1 MRKIDDKYVLI
12 ILLVLSVIQC
22 FSQSHKIGIIVKNQ
36 PNIPIF
42 IGAVKGDNFTAK
54 DSAFAKNGLVRFT
67 FPKGSGTGIY
77 RIILGQTTY
86 AKVMSEAPQQL
97 DFIFNNEDIALKTDF
112 KLPFDSLKI
121 IQSEENKV
129 WFSFLKKNKKLK
141 QHLSELEKEV
151 NYYWSKNDSE
161 DAIKK
166 ANDYN
171 QLQIESDLFI
181 TQTAKAN
188 EGLYAAR
195 LIKTFREP
203 IFDGFLTELQ
213 RKELFKKEYFKTVDF
228 TDETL
233 INSQAYTDKV
243 FNYLVSYN
251 QKGFTQDQ
259 RELEYIKAVDV
270 ILGNTNTNKN
280 EKVYEFILNY
290 LVHGFEVLKLDNVLN
305 YIAEN
310 YSGTTCQTDEFTTL
324 ERKLEEKKMKVGTRV
339 ADFTLNNINGDP
351 VTFSKALKYRNLI
364 LFWASWCPH
373 CTALIPQL
381 KEWQKQTKNSNV
393 EMFAISLDTS
403 KEEWEKKVFEFG
415 IDSWH
420 NLSDLKEWNGKVAID
435 YNVFATPTLFVIDK
449 NLRIIGKAESF
460 YELEKLDISQ

>member
-1 MRKIDDKYVLI
+1 MRKIDYKTLLI
-12 ILLVLSVIQC
+12 ILFILSAIPC
-22 FSQSHKIGIIVKNQ
+22 FSQSHTIGIIIKNQ
-36 PNIPIF
+36 PKIPIF
-42 IGAVKGDNFTAK
+42 LGLVKGDDFTVK
-54 DSAFAKNGLVRFT
+54 DSAFAESELVRFT
-67 FPKGSGTGIY
+67 LPADSKIGIY
-77 RIILGQTTY
+77 RLIFGQTTY
-86 AKVMSEAPQQL
+86 AKVMNEAPQQL

-112 KLPFDSLKI
+112 KTPLDSLKI
-121 IQSEENKV
+121 IQSVENKV
-129 WFSFLKKNKKLK
+129 WFAFFKKNKILK

-171 QLQIESDLFI
+171 QLQIENDLFI
-181 TQTAKAN
+181 TQTAKKN
-188 EGLYAAR
+188 EGLFAAR

-203 IFDGFLTELQ
+203 VLDGYLTELQ
-213 RKELFKKEYFKTVDF
+213 RKDLFKKEYFKSLDF
-228 TDETL
+228 TDEML
-233 INSQAYTDKV
+233 INSQTYTDNV
-243 FNYLVSYN
+243 FKYLVSYN
-251 QKGFTQDQ
+251 QKGLRQEQ
-259 RELEYIKAVDV
+259 REQEYIKAVDI
-270 ILGNTNTNKN
+270 ILGNTNKN

-310 YSGTTCQTDEFTTL
+310 YSGTTCQTDDFTTL

-339 ADFTLNNINGDP
+339 ADFTLNNINGDTI
-351 VTFSKALKYRNLI
+351 TFSEALKNRNLI

-373 CTALIPQL
+373 CTKLIPQL
-381 KEWQKQTKNSNV
+381 KKWQKQAKNSNI

-403 KEEWEKKVFEFG
+403 KEEWKKKVFEFG
-415 IDSWH
+415 IESWN
-420 NLSDLKEWNGKVAID
+420 NLSDLKEWNGKVTID

-460 YELEKLDISQ
+460 YELKKLDISQ